1 VTPLTVPR
9 GIVNITGTDS
19 QNAGGPADWRLGRI
33 HRRRVSPNAK
43 RTAARLRTKL
53 TATNDKPA
61 RPAALAAAGAV
72 SAPVAPRS
80 GSVLGWLFRLVLGTY
95 SLSLLFLLLSTAA
108 LLALLLPS
116 LHWRRSST
124 RWLARLWLALVGLR
138 LRVNSLE
145 LLPEDSCVLVAN
157 HASYLDGI
165 VMTAGLP
172 PRFSFVI
179 KREATDM
186 PVVGFLLRRIG
197 SEFVDRH
204 SAGGRQR
211 GARRVM
217 QRAEQGHSLIFFPE
231 GTFDSV
237 VGLKRFHIGA
247 FVAAARGGM
256 PLVPVVIQG
265 ARRSLPSGAI
275 VPMPGPIH
283 IAIMPSID
291 GDGLEPDELRDAAR
305 DAMLGRLGEPD
316 LVELARAPARA
327 R

>member
-1 VTPLTVPR
+1 M
-9 GIVNITGTDS
+9 
-19 QNAGGPADWRLGRI
+19 
-33 HRRRVSPNAK
+33 
-43 RTAARLRTKL
+43 RTKA
-53 TATNDKPA
+53 TVTNDKSV
-61 RPAALAAAGAV
+61 RPAVVTAADAANLAP
-72 SAPVAPRS
+72 APQS
-80 GSVLGWLFRLVLGTY
+80 GGVPGRLFRLAFGTY
-95 SLSLLFLLLSTAA
+95 SLSLLVLLLSVAA

-124 RWLARLWLALVGLR
+124 RWLARLWLALACLR
-138 LRVNSLE
+138 LRVNGLE
-145 LLPEDSCVLVAN
+145 YLPEGSCVLVAN
-157 HASYLDGI
+157 HSSYLDGI

-179 KREATDM
+179 KREANDM
-186 PVVGFLLRRIG
+186 PVMGFLLRRIG

-211 GARRVM
+211 GARQVM

-256 PLVPVVIQG
+256 PVVPVVIRG
-265 ARRSLPSGAI
+265 ARRSMPNGAI
-275 VPMPGPIH
+275 VPMPGEIR
-283 IAIMPSID
+283 IEVLPSIE
-291 GDGLEPDELRDAAR
+291 GDGREPDELRDAAR
-305 DAMLGRLGEPD
+305 DAMLGRVGEPD
-316 LVELARAPARA
+316 LAELARAPARA